1 MKKQKNVKK
10 QNLIGAAIMIVLI
23 LLAMPLGVA
32 HSLEDL
38 REEAEWQF
46 YGDQTGFSIYD
57 SLDNRRGAAH
67 NLLTVAARYTD
78 GNPEL
83 MPYFNELEYQFNASE
98 NAYSESR
105 EAEAITNYQLGQAA
119 EELADALED
128 VGLSEKDEQYR
139 VQLIAQMRSEQ
150 DKIERSGYNAAA
162 LKFNDHLYVFPVNF
176 FKHFTDVE
184 VLWTFE
190 NYDNFEVADEVA
202 AVEELAPEY
211 FAEEEETVAE

>member
-38 REEAEWQF
+38 REDAEWQF
-46 YGDQTGFSIYD
+46 YEDRTGFSICD
-57 SLDNRRGAAH
+57 SLDNRREAAH
-67 NLLTVAARYTD
+67 NLLTVANRYTD
-78 GNPEL
+78 DHPNL

-98 NAYSESR
+98 NAYSESHQI
-105 EAEAITNYQLGQAA
+105 EAEANYQMGEAA
-119 EELADALED
+119 EELADALGI

-150 DKIERSGYNAAA
+150 DKIQRSGYNAAA
-162 LKFNDHLYVFPVNF
+162 REFNNRLYVFPVNVL
-176 FKHFTDVE
+176 KNFTDVE
-184 VLWTFE
+184 GLFP
-190 NYDNFEVADEVA
+190 FDEPHASDV
-202 AVEELAPEY
+202 VEDTLVQELAPEY
-211 FAEEEETVAE
+211 FAEETVTE